1 MRFVGE
7 KNIIYIA
14 GPEIPCSR
22 CIKTAEIVKKVI
34 LSLNLSE
41 STEIQHI
48 LLYSKPT
55 IEKYGRLRSP
65 AVIFN
70 DVVVSEGEI
79 PNENHIQNAAKQ
91 LLIPNKG

>member
-1 MRFVGE
+1 V
-7 KNIIYIA
+7 IYNK
-14 GPEIPCSR
+14 S
-22 CIKTAEIVKKVI
+22 
-34 LSLNLSE
+34 
-41 STEIQHI
+41 
-48 LLYSKPT
+48 T

-79 PNENHIQNAAKQ
+79 PNENHIKTAAKQ